1 MSWQNLVIRT
11 ADDPMR
17 ALPAVRDS
25 IWQFDKSLPLLHVA
39 TMAGAYAENDSRRR
53 FATQLF
59 GAFALLALGLGAIGV
74 FGVLSCA
81 MAERRQEIGIRL
93 ALGAEPGRVARN
105 MIGTAL
111 LWAAAGTIAG
121 AAAALLVTRY
131 LQTLLFDV
139 SPTDPVTFA
148 AMVLLLLGVAALAAW
163 LPARRAA
170 RLNPLSA
177 LREG

>member
-1 MSWQNLVIRT
+1 
-11 ADDPMR
+11 
-17 ALPAVRDS
+17 
-25 IWQFDKSLPLLHVA
+25 
-39 TMAGAYAENDSRRR
+39 
-53 FATQLF
+53 
-59 GAFALLALGLGAIGV
+59 
-74 FGVLSCA
+74 

>member
-1 MSWQNLVIRT
+1 MSWQNLVIRK

-74 FGVLSCA
+74 FGVPWQNDV
-81 MAERRQEIGIRL
+81 RRSAFVWPWVLNRG
-93 ALGAEPGRVARN
+93 
-105 MIGTAL
+105 
-111 LWAAAGTIAG
+111 
-121 AAAALLVTRY
+121 
-131 LQTLLFDV
+131 V
-139 SPTDPVTFA
+139 SPGT
-148 AMVLLLLGVAALAAW
+148 
-163 LPARRAA
+163 
-170 RLNPLSA
+170 
-177 LREG
+177 

>member
-1 MSWQNLVIRT
+1 
-11 ADDPMR
+11 
-17 ALPAVRDS
+17 
-25 IWQFDKSLPLLHVA
+25 
-39 TMAGAYAENDSRRR
+39 
-53 FATQLF
+53 
-59 GAFALLALGLGAIGV
+59 
-74 FGVLSCA
+74 
-81 MAERRQEIGIRL
+81 
-93 ALGAEPGRVARN
+93 